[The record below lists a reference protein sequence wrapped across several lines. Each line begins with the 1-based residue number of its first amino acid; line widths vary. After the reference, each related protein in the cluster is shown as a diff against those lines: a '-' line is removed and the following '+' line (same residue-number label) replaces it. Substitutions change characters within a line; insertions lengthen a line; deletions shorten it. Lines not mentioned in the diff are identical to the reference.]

1 MRLLVS
7 DYYVADEGCVFVCT
21 ETGYERTPEA
31 VKHERAIGK
40 PIPLFDRKVPASW
53 IKKGYV
59 EERMM
64 NNDRKENQCRPAS
77 GGAEVQAGEGQAD
90 HA

>member
-1 MRLLVS
+1 MRLIATGH
-7 DYYVADEGCVFVCT
+7 YVADEGCVFVCT

-31 VKHERAIGK
+31 VKPERAVGK
-40 PIPLFDRKVPASW
+40 PIPLFARKVPASW

-64 NNDRKENQCRPAS
+64 QNERKEN
-77 GGAEVQAGEGQAD
+77 E
-90 HA
+90 